1 MHPEDKPVRK
11 GRGKGKKPA
20 MAHVNLRIPDW
31 VLDFYKQQ
39 PNYSKSMRSVLMMY
53 ALENR
58 KRE

>member
-1 MHPEDKPVRK
+1 MKIESTPVRK
-11 GRGKGKKPA
+11 GRGKGKNPA
-20 MAHVNLRIPDW
+20 MSHVNLRVPNW

-58 KRE
+58 KKE